1 MTGLDDINIKLL
13 ELLQENSKF
22 TTKELAAKV
31 NLSAT
36 PVFERIKHLEESG
49 FIRKY
54 SAILDPEKINNG
66 FSVYCNIRLK
76 KHSKEYILN
85 FTAAIKDIKE
95 ITECYN
101 VSGDYDFMLKIYVQN
116 MAHYQSFVQNKLGVI
131 ESIGSLHSIF
141 VLKEV
146 KQTFSLP
153 VY

>member
-1 MTGLDDINIKLL
+1 MTKLDDTDKKLL

-36 PVFERIKHLEESG
+36 PVFERIKHLEQNG
-49 FIRKY
+49 YIKKY
-54 SAILDPEKINNG
+54 TTILNPEKIHNG

-76 KHSKEYILN
+76 KHSQEYMQN
-85 FTAAIKDIKE
+85 FIAAIKEIKE

-101 VSGDYDFMLKIYVQN
+101 VSGDYDFMLKIYAQS
-116 MAHYQSFVQNKLGVI
+116 MQHYQLFVQEKLGVI
-131 ESIGSLHSIF
+131 DSIGSLHSIF

-153 VY
+153 IY

>member
-1 MTGLDDINIKLL
+1 MAHLDDIDIKLL

-36 PVFERIKHLEESG
+36 PVFERIKHLEENG

>member
-1 MTGLDDINIKLL
+1 MTNLDDTDIKLL

-36 PVFERIKHLEESG
+36 PVFERIRRLEANG
-49 FIRKY
+49 YIRKY
-54 SAILDPEKINNG
+54 TAILEPEKIQNG

-85 FTAAIKDIKE
+85 FTAAIKNIKE

-116 MAHYQSFVQNKLGVI
+116 MEHYQLFVQEKLGVI

-146 KQTFSLP
+146 KHTFSLP
-153 VY
+153 IY

>member
-1 MTGLDDINIKLL
+1 MTNLDDIDKKLL
-13 ELLQENSKF
+13 ELLQENSKY

-36 PVFERIKHLEESG
+36 PVFERIKNLEEKG
-49 FIRKY
+49 YIKKY
-54 SAILDPEKINNG
+54 TAILNPEKIHNG

-76 KHSKEYILN
+76 KHSQEYMLN
-85 FTAAIKDIKE
+85 FMAAIKEIKE

-116 MAHYQSFVQNKLGVI
+116 MEHYQLFVQEKLGVI
-131 ESIGSLHSIF
+131 DSIGSLHSIF

-153 VY
+153 IY

>member
-1 MTGLDDINIKLL
+1 MTCLDNIDIKVL
-13 ELLQENSKF
+13 ELLQQNSKF

-36 PVFERIKHLEESG
+36 PVFERIKHLEENG
-49 FIRKY
+49 YITKY
-54 SAILDPEKINNG
+54 TAILNPEKINNG

-76 KHSKEYILN
+76 KHSQEYMLN
-85 FTAAIKDIKE
+85 FMAAIKEIKE

-116 MAHYQSFVQNKLGVI
+116 MEHYQLFVQEKLGI
-131 ESIGSLHSIF
+131 IDSIGSLHSIF

-153 VY
+153 IY